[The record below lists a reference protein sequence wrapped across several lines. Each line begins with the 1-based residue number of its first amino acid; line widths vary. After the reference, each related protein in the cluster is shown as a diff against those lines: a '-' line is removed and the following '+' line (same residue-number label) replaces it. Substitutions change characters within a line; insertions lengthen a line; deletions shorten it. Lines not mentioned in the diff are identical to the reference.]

1 MWSASSGG
9 FRRGWLRD
17 GYRAELLPAAPL
29 HRHACSLAAAA
40 APQTRPAT
48 CPRRAPLRRRRHVSR
63 LCEPPGDTARLQ
75 VLFQRF
81 LQLRDVFS
89 LDDFLS
95 GWRVCGLL
103 LAGSVGWGGVGSHRG
118 AGLACCTARLGP
130 NRLPAGPARLPQV
143 PGRAAQRH
151 PARQLGG
158 LCFLRLLL
166 QGAPETAARAQPGP
180 PFHGCTCTA
189 ACAARAPPPPRGPL
203 VAASYS
209 RRGRH
214 LPVRHPPSQLLCE
227 LAEQEQDTVR
237 RFVDDVE
244 AAWGVRF
251 APGFDPTLQ
260 YMAHLWEPL
269 R

>member
-95 GWRVCGLL
+95 GWQACCLP
-103 LAGSVGWGGVGSHRG
+103 LAGPSVVGWAGVGIHRG
-118 AGLACCTARLGP
+118 VGWACWRGAAEARPAHPPADPAACRRFLGAP
-130 NRLPAGPARLPQV
+130 PSAILRGNLEDFVSYGFYCKVRPKRRRARSLVRPFMDARARPHALHVPLPLPAGPWSLPLT
-143 PGRAAQRH
+143 AAVGATCPSAIR
-151 PARQLGG
+151 PRSCCVSWLSRSRTRFGG
-158 LCFLRLLL
+158 L
-166 QGAPETAARAQPGP
+166 
-180 PFHGCTCTA
+180 
-189 ACAARAPPPPRGPL
+189 
-203 VAASYS
+203 
-209 RRGRH
+209 
-214 LPVRHPPSQLLCE
+214 
-227 LAEQEQDTVR
+227 
-237 RFVDDVE
+237 
-244 AAWGVRF
+244 
-251 APGFDPTLQ
+251 
-260 YMAHLWEPL
+260 
-269 R
+269 